1 MAQKMP
7 SAASLGPTSQPSE
20 VLTSR
25 DTVAP
30 QNPIELAV
38 VIPTFNERENI
49 PLLIASLENV
59 LGETTWEIIFVD
71 DNSPDGTAELLR
83 GIATQDRRIRV
94 LERVGRHGLSSAC
107 IEGMLATPAAYI
119 AVMDADLQHDESVL
133 PAMLA
138 RLKSERLDVVV
149 ASRNAVGGSMGN
161 FVPQRVWLS
170 KLGNRIS
177 RIVCRCDVS
186 DPMSGFFIV
195 DRHFFKLVVHQLT
208 GSGFKIL
215 VDLIASS
222 PRPVRIAEVGY
233 RFRDRQCGESKLDV
247 NVGLEYLFLVLDKL
261 IGRFV
266 PTRFV
271 LFALV
276 GALGVVVHLACLG
289 LLLRYGRLEF
299 VLAQTLAT
307 VVAITSNFFL
317 NNAVTFRDIRLRG
330 SRLLLGW
337 FTFLAACS
345 VGALMNVTFAHALYV
360 SHFPWY
366 IAGAVGL
373 VISSVWNYGVN
384 TVLTWS
390 RARR

>member
-1 MAQKMP
+1 MAQKIP
-7 SAASLGPTSQPSE
+7 GATSLDPTNQPAENLASL
-20 VLTSR
+20 
-25 DTVAP
+25 DTVVP
-30 QNPIELAV
+30 QTAIELAV

-49 PLLIASLENV
+49 PLLVASLKKV
-59 LGETTWEIIFVD
+59 LVETAWEIIFVD

-83 GIATQDRRIRV
+83 EIAAQDRRIRV

-119 AVMDADLQHDESVL
+119 TVMDADLQHDESVL

-138 RLKSERLDVVV
+138 RMKSESLDLVV
-149 ASRNAVGGSMGN
+149 ASRNVAGGSMGN
-161 FVPQRVWLS
+161 FLPQRVWLS

-177 RIVCRCDVS
+177 RVVCRCDIS
-186 DPMSGFFIV
+186 DPMSGFFLV

-208 GSGFKIL
+208 GAGFKIL
-215 VDLIASS
+215 VDLLASS

-233 RFRDRQCGESKLDV
+233 RFRNRQRGESKLDA
-247 NVGLEYLFLVLDKL
+247 NVGLEYLFLIIDKL

-276 GALGVVVHLACLG
+276 GTVGVVVHLTCLG
-289 LLLRYGRLEF
+289 LLLRYAQMEF
-299 VLAQTLAT
+299 VLAQTFAT
-307 VVAITSNFFL
+307 VVAITFNFFL
-317 NNAVTFRDIRLRG
+317 NNAVTFRDVRLRG

-345 VGALMNVTFAHALYV
+345 VGALINVTFAHALYA
-360 SHFPWY
+360 SRYPWY
-366 IAGAVGL
+366 IAGAAGL

-384 TVLTWS
+384 TVLTW
-390 RARR
+390 RRVRR